1 LKVRAD
7 GRAGVVVWRSW
18 VDGCPNGESAE
29 EMTARVDRLI
39 GKIVKVTQAH
49 HEKDEPD
56 DCAGDVIVVCHGRE
70 SSHFSQRL
78 PPAEGARAWPP
89 GP

>member
-1 LKVRAD
+1 M
-7 GRAGVVVWRSW
+7 WRSW

-49 HEKDEPD
+49 HEKGD
-56 DCAGDVIVVCHGRE
+56 DGEGSGDVIVVCHGRE
-70 SSHFSQRL
+70 
-78 PPAEGARAWPP
+78 
-89 GP
+89 